1 MKFNHF
7 KKKKPNLINMRDKI
21 IEFSS
26 SLRASGI
33 PVSVRSTETAY
44 KSALLINNDIKTLRE
59 ALAGV
64 YVKEQE
70 QREKFDMIFNI
81 IFQKKLQAELQEPEE
96 LNSAVSSL
104 QDITGQEADETK
116 ESRKMNKAVIQLSN
130 EIQDMYKDKEAGNSG
145 KNPLDN
151 QRLSGKLNH
160 EISRLNNKARQK
172 VAEKLL
178 DSGYKTEDIFKTL
191 NQHDINSNIEKMS
204 FTDLLILNN
213 ITLNELYPQ
222 IMDFCQKL
230 GRKIVTKRSRRFKLS
245 SSGKVNIRKTI
256 RKNMKYGGVF
266 LEMVNEKPKL
276 SKMNHFFLSDISAS
290 CDWVSNW
297 FFCIIY
303 SSQKAFNTA
312 RVFEYDNEI
321 MEVTEALD
329 EPTIERASDKVLKIR
344 AKNEKVNRCSNMF
357 SSFKSFLEES
367 NINNKSYIIILT
379 DCRDWMGP
387 KISEKPR
394 SAELIQEMADKSKR
408 VLILNP
414 ESKVQWNK
422 FGSCVSYYDDAGA
435 EVFSV
440 QNLEQLANLISEI

>member
-1 MKFNHF
+1 M
-7 KKKKPNLINMRDKI
+7 LDKI

-26 SLRASGI
+26 YLRAAGI
-33 PVSVRSTETAY
+33 PVSVRSTKTAY
-44 KSALLINNDIKTLRE
+44 ESALLINNDIKTLRE

-64 YVKEQE
+64 YVKDQE

-81 IFQKKLQAELQEPEE
+81 IFQKKLLVIQESGES
-96 LNSAVSSL
+96 NNTVSDL
-104 QDITGQEADETK
+104 QDITGQESDKTK
-116 ESRKMNKAVIQLSN
+116 ESRKVNKAVIQLSN
-130 EIQDMYKDKEAGNSG
+130 EIQDMYKDKEAVNSG
-145 KNPLDN
+145 KNPMDN

-160 EISRLNNKARQK
+160 EISRLDNKGRQK
-172 VAEKLL
+172 VVEKLL
-178 DSGYKTEDIFKTL
+178 DSGYKTEDVLKAL
-191 NQHDINSNIEKMS
+191 NQKDINSNIEKMS

-213 ITLNELYPQ
+213 ITLNQLYPQ

-230 GRKIVTKRSRRFKLS
+230 GKKIVTKRSRRFKLS
-245 SSGKVNIRKTI
+245 SRGKVNIRKTI

-266 LEMVNEKPKL
+266 LERVNEKPKL

-303 SSQKAFNTA
+303 SSQKAFNKT

-321 MEVTEALD
+321 IEVTEALD
-329 EPTIERASDKVLKIR
+329 EPTIERASDKVLKVR
-344 AKNEKVNRCSNMF
+344 EKNEKINRCSNMF

-367 NINNKSYIIILT
+367 NVNNKSYVIILT

-394 SAELIQEMADKSKR
+394 SAELIQEMVDKSKR

-422 FGSCVSYYDDAGA
+422 FGSCVSYYEDAGA

-440 QNLEQLANLISEI
+440 HNLEQLANLISEI

>member
-1 MKFNHF
+1 MIDM
-7 KKKKPNLINMRDKI
+7 LDKI
-21 IEFSS
+21 IKFSS
-26 SLRASGI
+26 SLRAAGI
-33 PVSVRSTETAY
+33 PVSVRSTKTAY
-44 KSALLINNDIKTLRE
+44 NSAILINNDIETLRE
-59 ALAGV
+59 ALACV
-64 YVKEQE
+64 YIKESD

-81 IFQKKLQAELQEPEE
+81 IFQKKLQVIQEPDE
-96 LNSAVSSL
+96 LNSAVSDL
-104 QDITGQEADETK
+104 QNITGQEADEAK
-116 ESRKMNKAVIQLSN
+116 ESRKVNKAVIQLSN
-130 EIQDMYKDKEAGNSG
+130 EIQDMYKDKKAGNSEKGTG
-145 KNPLDN
+145 KNPRDN

-160 EISRLNNKARQK
+160 EITQLNNKSRQK

-178 DSGYKTEDIFKTL
+178 NSGYKTKDVLKAL

-213 ITLNELYPQ
+213 ITLNQLYPQ

-230 GRKIVTKRSRRFKLS
+230 GKKIVTKRSRRFKLS
-245 SSGKVNIRKTI
+245 SQGKINIRKTI

-266 LEMVNEKPKL
+266 LERVNEKPKL

-297 FFCIIY
+297 FFGIIY
-303 SSQKAFNTA
+303 SSQKAFNKA

-321 MEVTEALD
+321 IEVTEALD
-329 EPTIERASDKVLKIR
+329 EPTIERASDKVLKVR
-344 AKNEKVNRCSNMF
+344 EKNKKINRCSNMF

-367 NINNKSYIIILT
+367 NVNNKSYVIILT

-394 SAELIQEMADKSKR
+394 SAELIQEMVDKSKK

-414 ESKVQWNK
+414 EPKIQWNK
-422 FGSCVSYYDDAGA
+422 FGSCVSYYEEAGA
-435 EVFSV
+435 ELFNVR
-440 QNLEQLANLISEI
+440 NLEQLASLISEI